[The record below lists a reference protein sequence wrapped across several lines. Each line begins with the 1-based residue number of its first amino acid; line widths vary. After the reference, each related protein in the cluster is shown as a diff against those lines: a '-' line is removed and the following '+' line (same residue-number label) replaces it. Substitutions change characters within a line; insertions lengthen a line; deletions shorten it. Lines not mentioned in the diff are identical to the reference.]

1 MFVTRSAL
9 RTLGAAA
16 CVVAAVTAAVPAA
29 ACVTPTADEVRAIQ
43 VRTLQSRLMV
53 AALSC
58 DAQPQYDA
66 FIGRFDALLNSSGR
80 TMVTYFKRS
89 HGSRSTVELND
100 YVTALANR
108 ASLESMQDRTAF
120 CLDSLETLR
129 ESLAMEAKQLGDFAQ
144 TQPRDKSKAP
154 NVCL

>member
-9 RTLGAAA
+9 RTLAAA
-16 CVVAAVTAAVPAA
+16 VCTVAAVTVALPAV
-29 ACVTPTADEVRAIQ
+29 ACVAPTADEVRAIQ

-66 FIGRFDALLNSSGR
+66 FIGRFDDLLNRSGR
-80 TMVTYFKRS
+80 ALVSYFQRS
-89 HGSRSTVELND
+89 HGSRGTRELND

-120 CLDSLETLR
+120 CLDALATLR
-129 ESLAMEAKQLGDFAQ
+129 ESLVMEARQVGDLAQ
-144 TQPRDKSKAP
+144 TLPRDKSKAP